1 MNSIAAYFLADYF
14 GRQISDAFRIHLGDA
29 PFRIFGAQLELLT
42 RGTLQLSIYWLILF
56 WMYRRKIFLRI

>member
-14 GRQISDAFRIHLGDA
+14 GRQISEAFRIHLGAA
-29 PFRIFGAQLELLT
+29 PFRIFGAELELLT
-42 RGTLQLSIYWLILF
+42 RGAVQLATYWLILF